1 MPTRP
6 RRREPLTRERVI
18 DAAIALADEHGIEAV
33 SMRRLGGA
41 LGVEAM
47 SLYKHVPD
55 KDAILDG
62 MARRISAR
70 FEPPSLDDDWRT
82 SLRRSLI
89 AAHAVLLEHPWASA
103 LLESRL
109 DPGPE
114 RLAYLDA
121 VIAVLRAAGFE
132 MPLVAQAFMALDAHL
147 YGFTLQVQS
156 FPFDAETGPDV
167 AAAMVEQLPAD
178 RYPNII
184 AMGEMVAAGPR
195 RMPVD
200 YEFGLDLLLDGLER
214 LRPT

>member
-1 MPTRP
+1 MTKRP
-6 RRREPLTRERVI
+6 PLTRDRVL
-18 DAAIALADEHGIEAV
+18 DAAIDLADAEGLGAV
-33 SMRRLGGA
+33 SMRRLGQA

-47 SLYKHVPD
+47 SLYKHVAD

-62 MARRISAR
+62 MAGRISAR
-70 FEPPSLDDDWRT
+70 FEPPVLDDDWRG

-89 AAHAVLLEHPWASA
+89 GAHAVLLEHPWASA

-121 VIAVLRAAGFE
+121 VLAVLRGAGFS
-132 MPLVAQAFMALDAHL
+132 MPLIAQAFMALDAHL
-147 YGFTLQVQS
+147 YGFTLQIQS

-167 AAAMVEQLPAD
+167 AAAMVEHLPPD
-178 RYPNII
+178 RYPNLID
-184 AMGEMVAAGPR
+184 MGRMVAAGPKA
-195 RMPVD
+195 MPVD

-214 LRPT
+214 LLPDRP